1 MNPVAGATR
10 RELNYVT
17 DPFLRRRFL
26 TREVL
31 VGQVAIG
38 GPNPIRLQSMT
49 IADTMD
55 TDATVA
61 EAIALYR
68 AGAEIVRI
76 TAPGPADAENLANI
90 KKRLVDEGSDFP
102 LVADIHFAPRAA
114 LIAVE
119 HVEKVRINPGN
130 YADRKKFQVREYSD
144 AQYAD
149 ELGRV
154 RESFLPLVRRAREI
168 GRALR
173 IGTNHGSLS
182 DRIMNRFGDTP
193 EGMVESAL
201 EFIWICRDED
211 FHDIVV
217 SMKASNPRVMVHA
230 YRMLVARFRAEGLD
244 YPLHLG
250 VTEAGDGVDGR
261 MKSAVGIG
269 ALLEDGIGDTIR
281 VSLTEDAIHEL
292 PAAERIARPY
302 NRAIAPSKVGPG
314 DSALIG
320 AYVSGVSCFDYRR
333 VATNPVNWSE
343 LTVGGETRPALFLG
357 LAPSEIARAPALN
370 ARGADAFL
378 VARPDSHTSGTTEND
393 VWLLAGSERLSWTV
407 PVPDLPSRGVL
418 CLRADHADFG
428 LHALAPQLA
437 KSQGL
442 ILTLDPGSIQEGQ
455 LLQDYRRLVARL
467 MHMIDDGVLQALP
480 PLLLRA
486 SYQNAEEALYRGSIE
501 VGGLLID
508 GIGDAIMITVP
519 DQPVTEALQFGL
531 DLLQSVRLRLSK
543 TEFISCPSCGR
554 TLFDLQTT
562 TARIK
567 ERTAHLK
574 GVKIAVMGCIVNG
587 PGEMAD
593 ADFGYV
599 GAGPG
604 KIHLYHGKDLI
615 KANIPTSEAVDELI
629 GLIRDHGLW
638 SDPSD

>member
-1 MNPVAGATR
+1 MPGLTR
-10 RELNYVT
+10 QQLNYVS
-17 DPFLRRRFL
+17 DPFSRCRFP
-26 TREVL
+26 TREVM
-31 VGQVAIG
+31 VGDVGIG
-38 GPNPIRLQSMT
+38 GSNPIRLQSMT

-55 TDATVA
+55 TEATVA
-61 EAIALYR
+61 EAIALFR

-90 KKRLVDEGSDFP
+90 KRRLVDEGFDFP
-102 LVADIHFAPRAA
+102 LVADIHFAPKAA

-144 AQYAD
+144 DQYAD

-154 RESFLPLVRRAREI
+154 RESFLPLVRRAREL
-168 GRALR
+168 RRVLR

-201 EFIWICRDED
+201 EFIRICRDED

-217 SMKASNPRVMVHA
+217 SMKASNPRVMVQA

-281 VSLTEDAIHEL
+281 VSLTEDAIYEL

-302 NRAIAPSKVGPG
+302 QGAATQPETTTAESV
-314 DSALIG
+314 LIQSYQN
-320 AYVSGVSCFDYRR
+320 AVSCFDYRR
-333 VATNPVNWSE
+333 LATGSVRWNE
-343 LTVGGETRPALFLG
+343 LALGGQARPALFLT
-357 LAPSEIARAPALN
+357 LAPSETASASALV

-378 VARPDSHTSGTTEND
+378 VAPPEFDANTTLPDGDD
-393 VWLLAGSERLSWTV
+393 VHLLAGSERLAWT
-407 PVPDLPSRGVL
+407 DGASGLPSRGVL
-418 CLRADHADFG
+418 TLRADQADFG
-428 LHALAPQLA
+428 LTAMAPQL
-437 KSQGL
+437 SQANRL
-442 ILTLDPGSIQEGQ
+442 ILTLDPRSIQEGR
-455 LLQDYRRLVARL
+455 LLHDYRRLVAQLARL
-467 MHMIDDGVLQALP
+467 VREGLLQEMP

-486 SYQNAEEALYRGSIE
+486 SYENPEEALYRGAIE
-501 VGGLLID
+501 IGGLLID
-508 GIGDAIMITVP
+508 GIGDAVLITVP
-519 DQPVTEALQFGL
+519 GQPAAEALQFGL

-604 KIHLYHGKDLI
+604 KIHLYHGKDLV